1 MILIQIT
8 DVLPFN
14 YYSWLMLSQGLIFFL
29 FNNSI
34 ENHIERHIRRFFLS
48 SAIIG
53 VMLGVVFSFKTAI
66 GISESSFTTAIAI
79 FLIGNLIITQL
90 EISTGT
96 IISHQVSFLKNPTAS
111 TKITLSEELGVV
123 FGACLS
129 FFFAN
134 LSHSGFEKL
143 IFFTPFIFLALGLNS
158 ISKHENT
165 KTKKKETLEVSL
177 ISTQYPFLF
186 SLVILFTT
194 LLCLK
199 NIQGFAMLMG
209 INKLK
214 AAGGQNVSL
223 IFSKIS
229 FIQTGIIISILSMNS
244 ILKKRIPNWSM
255 GYKYHLTYQF
265 VSMIGLMIAP
275 HYVTY
280 LVSGAGR
287 KISQHTFLKE
297 SQVLLYNCLPRPVKA
312 TMRVIIERY
321 GQSIA
326 YGVLAAFS
334 YLLINKILTV
344 QSIWFIA
351 SLVAAFGLYMRKR
364 LFSILSEYQVGNI
377 VRSNIY
383 DAISACSSLMN
394 PEAKIYAKGLVSL
407 IKSNPRP
414 IILKACIRTLGAME
428 AREAIPE
435 LIKIYNQTPRED
447 IQLTIIHALVRF
459 KDHHIDVFLMNSLQK
474 IIEKQTSLGELRRS
488 VFLSISYRL
497 KDMAVPA
504 VLSILD
510 RNPEDQRIVANALQ
524 VLGEIA
530 NARRD
535 NSILELISPYL
546 DSHNQRRVRSN
557 AILYLY
563 GKGKF
568 HQLAVAN
575 LTTFI
580 TSNNEYDKSAVAF
593 LAGELKIKSLRPY
606 VMETSLKNHHNN
618 STILI
623 SLLKLG
629 DISAPRLLGDLLSH
643 CEESIVKTCIQ
654 QLSTVDHDS
663 VRYSVY
669 SSFIHDYPDKINWLL
684 KQLRDSERDFDED
697 RTLIYREAI
706 KLNPDFI
713 IEDDDLETDRNLK
726 LSA

>member
-14 YYSWLMLSQGLIFFL
+14 YYPWLMLSQGIMVFL
-29 FNNSI
+29 FNNCI
-34 ENHIERHIRRFFLS
+34 ENHIERHIKSFFLS
-48 SAIIG
+48 SALIG
-53 VMLGVVFSFKTAI
+53 AMLGIIYSYKSI
-66 GISESSFTTAIAI
+66 LGISESSFITPIAI
-79 FLIGNLIITQL
+79 FIIGNLIVTQL
-90 EISTGT
+90 EITTGT
-96 IISHQVSFLKNPTAS
+96 IISNQISFLKNPTVS

-123 FGACLS
+123 FGASVSFAFAKLS
-129 FFFAN
+129 YAN
-134 LSHSGFEKL
+134 FEKL
-143 IFFTPFIFLALGLNS
+143 IFFTPFLFLAFGFNS
-158 ISKHENT
+158 TSKSET
-165 KTKKKETLEVSL
+165 IKTKKDSQNVSL
-177 ISTQYPFLF
+177 IFTQYPFLF
-186 SLVILFTT
+186 SLIVLFTT
-194 LLCLK
+194 LICLK
-199 NIQGFAMLMG
+199 NIQGLAMLMG
-209 INKLK
+209 INELK
-214 AAGGQNVSL
+214 ASGGQNVSL

-229 FIQTGIIISILSMNS
+229 FFQTCIIISILSVNTV
-244 ILKKRIPNWSM
+244 LKKRIPNWSM

-265 VSMIGLMIAP
+265 ISMIGLMIVP

-280 LVSGAGR
+280 LISGAGR

-297 SQVLLYNCLPRPVKA
+297 SQVQLFNSLPRPAKA
-312 TMRVIIERY
+312 TIRVIIERY
-321 GQSIA
+321 GQSISFGFVA
-326 YGVLAAFS
+326 VFS

-344 QSIWFIA
+344 QSIWFMA
-351 SLVAAFGLYMRKR
+351 SLVAAFALYMRKR

-383 DAISACSSLMN
+383 DAITACNSLMN
-394 PEAKIYAKGLVSL
+394 PEAKIYAKGLISL

-447 IQLTIIHALVRF
+447 IQLTIIHALIRF

-474 IIEKQTSLGELRRS
+474 IIVQQTSLGELRRS
-488 VFLSISYRL
+488 VFLSITYRL

-504 VLSILD
+504 VLTILD
-510 RNPEDQRIVANALQ
+510 RNPEDQRITANALQ

-546 DSHNQRRVRSN
+546 DSQNQRRVRSN

-606 VMETSLKNHHNN
+606 IMETSLKNHHNN
-618 STILI
+618 STMLI

-629 DISAPRLLGDLLSH
+629 DSSAPRLLADLLAH
-643 CEESIVKTCIQ
+643 CEESIIKICIQ

-663 VRYSVY
+663 ARYSVY

-706 KLNPDFI
+706 TLNPDFI
-713 IEDDDLETDRNLK
+713 IEDDDLASHRNLK